1 MRIEWNE
8 DLAVG
13 VESIDDQHKELFNR
27 FNRLLEACSN
37 GSGTDEIGSILF
49 FLDEYVQVHFRDE
62 EKLQIAH
69 AFPEYP
75 AHHEQHRIF
84 ISKLESFKSEM
95 LSSGATLSL
104 TIATNTLLIDW
115 LVNHISKM
123 DRRVG
128 EFIRKQKTG

>member
-1 MRIEWNE
+1 LKIEWSE

-13 VESIDDQHKELFNR
+13 VENIDEQHKELFRR
-27 FNRLLEACSN
+27 FNHLLEACS
-37 GSGTDEIGSILF
+37 GGFGKEEIGSTLL

-69 AFPEYP
+69 AFPEYT

-84 ISKLESFKSEM
+84 IKKLEAFKKEM
-95 LSSGATLSL
+95 LSGGATLSL
-104 TIATNTLLIDW
+104 TIATNTMLIDW

-123 DRRVG
+123 DKRIG
-128 EFIRKQKTG
+128 EFIRQKNQ